1 MLKAQ
6 KVELTP
12 HGDEVTIDRVM
23 ADDEVTAWI
32 MKADYYLGKQGYT
45 EHGLRHCKLVSKI
58 AYNVLERLGREERR
72 CQLAAIAAYIH
83 DIGNAINREYHAQTG
98 AMTAYAILTRM
109 GMSPEEALDV
119 AAAIGNHDDV
129 GSQTISDVA
138 AAVILADK
146 SDVHS
151 SRVRNLE
158 QLSSDIHDRVNYA
171 AKSSFLRVNPDEET
185 ITLEIKIDTSVS
197 SVMEYFEIFLS
208 RMILCRRAARYLEMK
223 FELDINGYKLL

>member
-6 KVELTP
+6 KVDLTP
-12 HGDEVTIDRVM
+12 QGEEVTIDRVM
-23 ADDEVTAWI
+23 ADPEVIAWI
-32 MKADYYLGKQGYT
+32 EKANFYLGKQGYT

-72 CQLAAIAAYIH
+72 CQLAAIAAFIH
-83 DIGNAINREYHAQTG
+83 DIGNAINRDHHAQTG
-98 AMTAYAILTRM
+98 ALAAYTILTRM
-109 GMSPEEALDV
+109 GMPPEEALDI

-129 GSQTISDVA
+129 GSQPVSDVA

-171 AKSSFLRVNPDEET
+171 AKSSFLRVTPDEET
-185 ITLEIKIDTSVS
+185 ITLEIKIDTTVS

-208 RMILCRRAARYLEMK
+208 RMILCRRAAEYLGMK